1 MAMPIGMGLGVMALA
16 VTGAALGGGI
26 HGTAGPTGAGADA
39 GAHARTTPAPAL
51 TRFGSCAAFA
61 AHMRTQAGRRVQAH
75 GLPGRAT
82 GSAAIVGESVM
93 ADAAGGPARDSA
105 PAATTAPAPATP
117 APVAGRDH
125 SGTNVQEA
133 GVDEPDIVTTDGR
146 RLYSLTQDTLR
157 VVDVTG
163 IRPQALGS
171 LDMSEIGPTGMLLV
185 DGRLLVLGQ
194 AEADPVPMPMPAA
207 APGGQIAE
215 ITPVIAPARPPSSVV
230 AEVDVTDPA
239 RMRVTTSVRVD
250 GALVAA
256 RRTAGTVRVVVAS
269 SPQPPRM
276 VVPASGTRIAE
287 FAALAAN
294 RRAVAAGHAGA
305 WLPRMT
311 VRDEVAGSTTHRVA
325 VGCRA
330 VGRPRTYSGLGMVT
344 VLTLGLTDTLRVL
357 DSDAVLTDAEVVY
370 ASPESMYIATPR
382 WVDPSGDPARSG
394 GAGTTLVHRLDTSQ
408 PHRTAHRSS
417 GVVRGYPLNQFAM
430 SEHDGR
436 LRIATTE
443 EPAWRDGGALR
454 ASQSMVTVLGER
466 AGTLVRVGEV
476 DGLGRGERIYSVR
489 FVGDRGYVVTF
500 RETDPLY
507 VVDLADPTR
516 PRVRGELEIPGY
528 SSYLHPVDERTLI
541 GIGQHATDDGRTL
554 GTQVSLF
561 DVADPANPRRVA
573 TARIGTGWS
582 EAESDHHAVLYWP
595 ATGLL
600 VLPTTSSAGHGSPAG
615 AVGLRVDRE
624 AGFTEVGRIGR
635 TAGSPIRR
643 SLVVGDGLYTVSDAG
658 VRRSALDTL
667 APQGWLDLP

>member
-1 MAMPIGMGLGVMALA
+1 MAMPIVMGLGMMALA

-26 HGTAGPTGAGADA
+26 QETAGPTGA
-39 GAHARTTPAPAL
+39 HARTAPAPAL

-75 GLPGRAT
+75 GLPGRAVD
-82 GSAAIVGESVM
+82 SVAIMEEGVM
-93 ADAAGGPARDSA
+93 PDAAGGPARDSA
-105 PAATTAPAPATP
+105 PAATTAPAAP

-133 GVDEPDIVTTDGR
+133 GVDEPDIVKTDGR

-171 LDMSEIGPTGMLLV
+171 LDMSEISPTGMLLV

-194 AEADPVPMPMPAA
+194 PGPDPVAARVA
-207 APGGQIAE
+207 APGGPMAE
-215 ITPVIAPARPPSSVV
+215 VTPVIAPARSPSSVV

-250 GALVAA
+250 GALVAT
-256 RRTAGTVRVVVAS
+256 RSTAGTVRVVVAS
-269 SPQPPRM
+269 SPRPPRM
-276 VVPASGTRIAE
+276 VVPASGARVAE
-287 FAALAAN
+287 FAALVAN
-294 RRAVAAGHAGA
+294 RRAVAAAHAGA

-311 VRDEVAGSTTHRVA
+311 VRDEVAGSAIHRVA

-344 VLTLGLTDTLRVL
+344 VLTLGLTDTLRVV

-382 WVDPSGDPARSG
+382 WVDPSGDPAHSG
-394 GAGTTLVHRLDTSQ
+394 GAGTTLVHRLDTSR
-408 PHRTAHRSS
+408 PHRTTHRSS
-417 GVVRGYPLNQFAM
+417 GAVRGYPLNQFAL
-430 SEHDGR
+430 SEHDGT

-443 EPAWRDGGALR
+443 EPAWRDGGAAR

-466 AGTLVRVGEV
+466 DGTLVRVGEI

-516 PRVRGELEIPGY
+516 PRMRGELKIPGY

-541 GIGQHATDDGRTL
+541 GIGQDATDEGRTL

-573 TARIGTGWS
+573 MARIGTGWS

-600 VLPTTSSAGHGSPAG
+600 VLPTTSSDGRGSPAG
-615 AVGLRVDRE
+615 AVGLHVDRE

-635 TAGSPIRR
+635 RGGSPIRR
-643 SLVVGDGLYTVSDAG
+643 SLVVRDGLYTVSDAG